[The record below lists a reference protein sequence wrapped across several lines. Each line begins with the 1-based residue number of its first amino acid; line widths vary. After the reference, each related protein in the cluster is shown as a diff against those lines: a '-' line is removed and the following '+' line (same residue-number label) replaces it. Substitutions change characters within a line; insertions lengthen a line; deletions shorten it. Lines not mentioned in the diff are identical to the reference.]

1 MNKTTYITEHEHER
15 CKKVIYAYSELFENE
30 DIVVLDAGKYGFV
43 KLQYYKPGY
52 GFDSMEIFVNSEKL
66 FNNLWQEWFNIQL
79 FSLVPECTDEEIT
92 LRKIFQNLSS
102 DKQKELLNKRY
113 YFENKV
119 NEQA

>member
-1 MNKTTYITEHEHER
+1 MHILTNER

-30 DIVVLDAGKYGFV
+30 DIIVLDAGKYGFV
-43 KLQYYKPGY
+43 KLQYYEFGY

-79 FSLVPECTDEEIT
+79 FALVSECTDEEIT
-92 LRKIFQNLSS
+92 PRKIFQNLSS

-119 NEQA
+119 NE